1 MARSVNPKNTPSAS
15 TQRRTAAAIAAT
27 AKPGTKART
36 LIGLLKPKR
45 GATIDDMMAETG
57 WRAHSVRGFLAGSLK
72 KRHGLEAISVKRDGE
87 PRRYRLR

>member
-1 MARSVNPKNTPSAS
+1 MARTLKPKTKPSVLN
-15 TQRRTAAAIAAT
+15 QRRTAASIAAA

-45 GATIDDMMAETG
+45 GVTIDDMMTATG
-57 WRAHSVRGFLAGSLK
+57 WQAHSVRGFLAGSLK
-72 KRHGLEAISVKRDGE
+72 KRHGLEAISVKRDGA

>member
-1 MARSVNPKNTPSAS
+1 MARTLNSKTKTSAS
-15 TQRRTAAAIAAT
+15 TQRRPAATIAVT

-45 GATIDDMMAETG
+45 GTTMDGMMVATG
-57 WRAHSVRGFLAGSLK
+57 WQAHSVRGFLAGSLK
-72 KRHGLEAISVKRDGE
+72 KRHGLEAISIKRDGE

>member
-1 MARSVNPKNTPSAS
+1 MARTVNSKNKLPAS
-15 TQRRTAAAIAAT
+15 TQRRTVAAIAAA

-45 GATIDDMMAETG
+45 GTTIDEMMAATG
-57 WRAHSVRGFLAGSLK
+57 WQAHSVRGFLAGSLK